1 MKTIICGGRDFE
13 DWAYFNGYMNTI
25 PPWVEITEVVSG
37 HAAGADTLGERWATV
52 HGKQLKLFPADWDTH
67 GRKAGPIR
75 NVEMSKY
82 AEQCIAFWNGIST
95 GTKHMIDTAI
105 KAGLWTY
112 VIRTDIPWCKQFRTS
127 VHLSKTIKEPI
138 LNNVEIYNET
148 KSNM

>member
-1 MKTIICGGRDFE
+1 MKVIICGGRNFTDYQYLN
-13 DWAYFNGYMNTI
+13 AYVKMV
-25 PPWVEITEVVSG
+25 PPWIEITEVVSG
-37 HAAGADTLGERWATV
+37 HADGADTLGEQWAT
-52 HGKQLKLFPADWDTH
+52 KNNIPLKIFPADWERL
-67 GRKAGPIR
+67 GRRAGPIR
-75 NVEMSKY
+75 NIEMSKY
-82 AEQCIAFWNGIST
+82 AEGCIAFWDGESK

-138 LNNVEIYNET
+138 LNNVEIYNE

>member
-1 MKTIICGGRDFE
+1 VKVIICGGRNFTDYQYLN
-13 DWAYFNGYMNTI
+13 AYVKMV
-25 PPWVEITEVVSG
+25 PPWIEITEVVSG
-37 HAAGADTLGERWATV
+37 HADGADTLGEQWAT
-52 HGKQLKLFPADWDTH
+52 KNNIPLKIFPADWERL
-67 GRKAGPIR
+67 GRRAGPIR
-75 NVEMSKY
+75 NIEMSKY
-82 AEQCIAFWNGIST
+82 AEGCIAFWDGESK

-138 LNNVEIYNET
+138 LNNVEIYNE